1 MKQKISIVCACDDS
15 YSQHAMAMIT
25 SVFENNKDN
34 CIDVYILTDYFS
46 VQTKKYFEDLSVLYN
61 NKIQIVNVDIS
72 LLAHLPLGGEFYHGY
87 INLSTYYRLLI
98 VKLFPNL
105 DKILYLDC
113 DMIVRGNLLPLWNI
127 NIENYA
133 IAGIVDTWSK
143 VQEGTSRLHY
153 PKGDL
158 YYNAGMGLYNL
169 AFLREFD
176 FDNKVQKFV
185 KEHYNWIL
193 LHDQDILNA
202 VLHGHFK
209 EVSLEWNVMNN
220 AIIKKCDISP
230 NQKKELGKILHS
242 IKIIHYTGP
251 IKPWHKE
258 CYHPFKKE
266 YWHYLNMSPMKGRHA
281 TFRYESFKDKL
292 FFLKCNWRAYLGM
305 SSLSFIKIK
314 QL

>member
-1 MKQKISIVCACDDS
+1 MQKISIVCACDDS

-25 SVFENNKDN
+25 SVFENNKGN
-34 CIDVYILTDYFS
+34 SIDVYILTDNFS
-46 VQTKKYFEDLSVLYN
+46 DQTQKYFDELSVLYN
-61 NKIQIVNVDIS
+61 NKIQIVNIDIS
-72 LLAHLPLGGEFYHGY
+72 LLAHLTLGGKYYQGY

-98 VKLFPNL
+98 VKLFPTL

-113 DMIVRGNLLPLWNI
+113 DMIVRGNLSPLWNT

-143 VQEGTSRLHY
+143 VQEGTFRLHY
-153 PKGDL
+153 PKEQL

-169 AFLREFD
+169 AFLRDFG
-176 FDNKVQKFV
+176 FDNKVQNFV
-185 KEHYNWIL
+185 KEHYDWIL

-220 AIIKKCDISP
+220 AIIRKCDISP
-230 NQKKELGKILHS
+230 NQKKDFAKTLDS

-251 IKPWHKE
+251 LKPWHKE
-258 CYHPFKKE
+258 CYHPLKKD
-266 YWHYLNMSPMKGRHA
+266 YWHYLNMSPMKGRH
-281 TFRYESFKDKL
+281 TVSRYESYKDKIH
-292 FFLKCNWRAYLGM
+292 FLKCNWRAYLGM

-314 QL
+314 